1 MIGMIR
7 KAIGERRLIS
17 FGYKQAIRL
26 VEPHVLGRQRNGTDA
41 FCGWQVAGGSDEAFR
56 LFRLD
61 EIAAINILDDEFSHA
76 RPGYS
81 RGDRRFA
88 VIYAEL

>member
-1 MIGMIR
+1 MNDLIR

-17 FGYKQAIRL
+17 FVYKQATRL
-26 VEPHVLGRQRNGTDA
+26 VEPHAFGRQRNGTDA

-61 EIAAINILDDEFSHA
+61 EITAISLLDEEFADA
-76 RPGYS
+76 RSGYS
-81 RGDRRFA
+81 RGDRRF
-88 VIYAEL
+88 VLIYAEL